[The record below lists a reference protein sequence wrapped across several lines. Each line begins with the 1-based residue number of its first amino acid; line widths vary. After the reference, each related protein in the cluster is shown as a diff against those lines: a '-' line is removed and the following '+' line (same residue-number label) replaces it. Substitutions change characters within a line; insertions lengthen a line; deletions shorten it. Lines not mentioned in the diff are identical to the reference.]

1 MERDVFGLNLW
12 NEVQTVRP
20 RKNKEMTSTMMKITL
35 SKAMGEFSTEIIE
48 KATKQTV
55 ITGDDMT
62 GSSKS
67 NEKELVDCG

>member
-1 MERDVFGLNLW
+1 MGRDVFGLNLW

-20 RKNKEMTSTMMKITL
+20 RKTKT
-35 SKAMGEFSTEIIE
+35 MGEFSREIIE

>member
-1 MERDVFGLNLW
+1 MVIKFLRLMRTKRE
-12 NEVQTVRP
+12 EVSLVLTCGTRFKLFVQEKT
-20 RKNKEMTSTMMKITL
+20 KT
-35 SKAMGEFSTEIIE
+35 MGEFSREIIE

-67 NEKELVDCG
+67 NEKELVD